1 MDVKTAEMNGALDS
15 VYSTA
20 IDNGEV
26 NNLLNEMKDQVQMN
40 VNSDIQTGTDVIKPV
55 PAATNDMDAM
65 QAKLND
71 LKNLW
76 TIIVWVWYAK
86 LIFETFILQFNL
98 KLKSLSYETIANRNS
113 HRLAFSQSK
122 SGYNSNFP
130 MPNLVGVAAL
140 LSE

>member
-71 LKNLW
+71 LKN
-76 TIIVWVWYAK
+76 
-86 LIFETFILQFNL
+86 
-98 KLKSLSYETIANRNS
+98 
-113 HRLAFSQSK
+113 
-122 SGYNSNFP
+122 
-130 MPNLVGVAAL
+130 M
-140 LSE
+140 